1 MSSERSAETSATSM
15 GNAHGVSD
23 ESLVEAAQRGHS
35 TAFDTLSE
43 RYRRQLFCVTRRI
56 TRSSEDAED
65 AVQDTLLRAF
75 VHMRDFDGRSK
86 LGTWLTR
93 IAINSALMILRKK
106 RTSREIATDS
116 SDDFGTDGLRYEITD
131 HGLNPEKR
139 YAQSEEENMLRK
151 AIQRLRPALRVVVQ
165 IQQLQERSMQETA
178 EAIGIS
184 LTAAKGRLFH
194 AKNVLRR
201 SMIPKLVHQPRFAG
215 GICVLPAGQGLTGK
229 IAGLH
234 EESILK
240 GKTPRQGMVQ
250 PLRFQGAEFP
260 RNSWRRA
267 NARTRFDDQQQSNGK
282 EEGHEYVIETKEK
295 RKYRVPSKL
304 HPGRDGRGFSRE
316 LGAWRGNQ
324 TSRIRNLSRTRRT
337 TRP

>member
-1 MSSERSAETSATSM
+1 MWSERSAETNATSR

-23 ESLVEAAQRGHS
+23 ESLVEAAKRGHS

-43 RYRRQLFCVTRRI
+43 RYRQQLFCVARRI

-75 VHMRDFDGRSK
+75 VHMGDFDGRSK

-106 RTSREIATDS
+106 RASREIASDCN
-116 SDDFGTDGLRYEITD
+116 DDFCADGLHEITD
-131 HGLNPEKR
+131 HQPNPEKR
-139 YAQSEEENMLRK
+139 YAQNEEESMLRK
-151 AIQRLRPALRVVVQ
+151 AIRRLRPTLRVVVQ

-184 LTAAKGRLFH
+184 LAAAKGRLFH
-194 AKNVLRR
+194 ARNALRR
-201 SMIPKLVHQPRFAG
+201 SIIPKLVHQPRFAG
-215 GICVLPAGQGLTGK
+215 GIRFLPAGQGLTGK
-229 IAGLH
+229 IAGLN

-240 GKTPRQGMVQ
+240 GKTPRQGMMQ

-260 RNSWRRA
+260 RDSWRRA

-295 RKYRVPSKL
+295 RKCRVPSKL
-304 HPGRDGRGFSRE
+304 HPSRDGRGFSRE

>member
-1 MSSERSAETSATSM
+1 MSSERSAETNATSR

-106 RTSREIATDS
+106 RASREIATDS

-131 HGLNPEKR
+131 HGLNPERR
-139 YAQSEEENMLRK
+139 YAQSEEENMLRQ

-201 SMIPKLVHQPRFAG
+201 SMIPKLVHQPRFASE
-215 GICVLPAGQGLTGK
+215 IRVLPAGQGLRRK
-229 IAGLH
+229 IAVLH

-240 GKTPRQGMVQ
+240 GKNPRQGMVQ

-260 RNSWRRA
+260 RDSWQRA
-267 NARTRFDDQQQSNGK
+267 NARTRFDDQQQSNDK
-282 EEGHEYVIETKEK
+282 EEGDEYVIEIKQK
-295 RKYRVPSKL
+295 RNYRAPSNF
-304 HPGRDGRGFSRE
+304 HPGGDAGGFSRE
-316 LGAWRGNQ
+316 IGA
-324 TSRIRNLSRTRRT
+324 
-337 TRP
+337 